1 MSKEEKILKKQV
13 IEFSMNPSNVVAYN
27 DGEIELNVSVDEDTV
42 WLNRNQISA
51 LFERDVKTIGKH
63 INKVFLDGELEKH
76 SVVAKFA
83 TTASDGKTYNVD
95 FYNLDV
101 IISVGYRVQSQKGV
115 KFRQWATSVLKSY
128 IQNGYAINAH
138 KITEQR
144 LSTLEHDVATI
155 KSHIKSNTLE
165 FKQGIFYNGQIFD
178 AYVLLSDFIKR
189 AKTTIVL
196 IDNYIDESILTLFSK
211 NHTVKFTIY
220 TVSIPKQLQLD
231 IEKYNKQYSNL
242 DVKITKHF
250 HDRFL
255 ICDDTVYHFGASLKD
270 LGHKVFAVNQMNI
283 SALEIVKNV

>member
-1 MSKEEKILKKQV
+1 
-13 IEFSMNPSNVVAYN
+13 MNQSNVVVYN
-27 DGEIELNVSVDEDTV
+27 DGEIELKVSIDEETV
-42 WLNRNQISA
+42 WLNRNQISD

-63 INKVFLDGELEKH
+63 INKVFADGELEKFA
-76 SVVAKFA
+76 VVANFA

-95 FYNLDV
+95 YYNLDV

-115 KFRQWATSVLKSY
+115 KFRQWATSILKHY
-128 IQNGYAINAH
+128 IQNGYAINTH

-155 KSHIKSNTLE
+155 KSHMKHNTLE
-165 FKQGIFYNGQIFD
+165 FKQGIFFDGQIFD
-178 AYVLLSDFIKR
+178 AYALLSDLIKS
-189 AKTTIVL
+189 AKTSITL

-211 NHTVKFTIY
+211 NQSVKFTIY

-231 IEKYNKQYSNL
+231 IEKYNKQYGNL
-242 DVKITKHF
+242 EVKITQKF

-270 LGHKVFAVNQMNI
+270 LGRKVFAVNQMNVL
-283 SALEIVKNV
+283 AHEIVKNV